1 MDKKQE
7 AFKKFEAKLDKY
19 GVKRY
24 VDKDK
29 GTVTLKYD
37 ILTSDNEFL
46 IRDISLLLGYS
57 NTLYTNCCVYSKYFD
72 LNKNRFVATA
82 KCRADDTFSLEI
94 GTKIA
99 YVKLRR
105 KIKRNLIQILLA
117 VHKDTERALDKVH
130 DLIIEDKLDTFKD
143 FSGDSYDKILEK
155 YQDLN
160 WED

>member
-1 MDKKQE
+1 MDKKQKT
-7 AFKKFEAKLDKY
+7 FKRFETKLDKY

-24 VDKDK
+24 VDKDN

-37 ILTSDNEFL
+37 IFTSGNEFL
-46 IRDISLLLGYS
+46 IRDISLQLGYS
-57 NTLYTNCCVYSKYFD
+57 NTLYTNVYSRYFD

-82 KCRADDTFSLEI
+82 KCKTGDTFDLEI

-99 YVKLRR
+99 YIKLRR
-105 KIKRNLIQILLA
+105 KIKRNLIQMLLA

-130 DLIIEDKLDTFKD
+130 DLIMQDRLDTFQD
-143 FSGDSYDKILEK
+143 FSGNSYDKILEK